1 MKKIL
6 YRKFLL
12 DCLLFFLISIISTG
26 VIIWVFQAVNY
37 LDIIIEDGRT
47 YSIYLYYSLLNFPK
61 IISKILPFAFFFSFS
76 YVIAKYELNN
86 ELLIYWNFGVNKI
99 SFINFFFIFSVF
111 IFFIQI
117 VLTSFV
123 VPYSQN
129 IARSLI
135 RTSDYDFVSNFIKT
149 KKFNSTINNLTIF
162 TESKD
167 SVGNFK
173 NIYIKKDTDKDS
185 FQIIFAKK
193 GILIENQ
200 NNPVLELYEGE
211 NTSFF
216 NNRITSFSFS
226 KSEFNLSSFSTNT
239 ILVKKTQEHKTKE
252 LYECIIVLT
261 DKNYKND
268 IQIKDKVRNC
278 EFKNLDNIVSEL
290 YKRLVIPLYLPALM
304 LISLFLIIHS
314 KEKIN
319 YSRYRL
325 IVFLIGFFLIIF
337 SESTLKFVDRSLYN
351 NLFIGFIPIFI
362 ILYLYIFMISKL
374 NYKKKLRKKLR

>member
-26 VIIWVFQAVNY
+26 IIIWVFQAVNY

-129 IARSLI
+129 IARSLV

-167 SVGNFK
+167 IEGNFR

-211 NTSFF
+211 NTSFY

-252 LYECIIVLT
+252 LLECIVVLT
-261 DKNYKND
+261 DKNLKND

-278 EFKNLDNIVSEL
+278 EFKNLDNILAEL
-290 YKRLVIPLYLPALM
+290 YKRLIIPLYLPSLM

-337 SESTLKFVDRSLYN
+337 SESTLKFVDKSLYN
-351 NLFIGFIPIFI
+351 NLLIGLIPIIIILFLYIFI
-362 ILYLYIFMISKL
+362 ISQL
-374 NYKKKLRKKLR
+374 NYKKKLKKN

>member
-26 VIIWVFQAVNY
+26 IIIWVFQAVNY

-47 YSIYLYYSLLNFPK
+47 YTIYLYYSLLSFPK

-86 ELLIYWNFGVNKI
+86 ELVIYWNFGVNKI

-129 IARSLI
+129 IARSLV

-167 SVGNFK
+167 IEGNFR

-211 NTSFF
+211 NTSFY

-252 LYECIIVLT
+252 LLECIIVLT
-261 DKNYKND
+261 DKNLKND

-278 EFKNLDNIVSEL
+278 EFKNLDNILAEL
-290 YKRLVIPLYLPALM
+290 YKRLIIPLYLPSLM

-337 SESTLKFVDRSLYN
+337 SESTLKFVDKSLYN
-351 NLFIGFIPIFI
+351 NLLIGLIPIIIILFLYIFI
-362 ILYLYIFMISKL
+362 ISQLS
-374 NYKKKLRKKLR
+374 YKKKLKKN